1 MSKPNWRNSKTLIT
15 GAGGFIGS
23 NLSQHLTELGINVV
37 TTDITDNVD
46 IKCNLLD
53 QSATKT
59 LFEKVKPDTVFHL
72 AAKVGGILAN
82 VTQKADFYLDNT
94 LINTN
99 VLAEVQKMGIKQVF
113 AMGAGCAYPKKL
125 EDEDLNEP
133 DFFDGV
139 PEVTND
145 SYAYSKRNML
155 VHLQALAENLSF
167 QFVYFIPSNIYGAHD
182 NYHPKHSHVVA
193 GLINRFTQA
202 KQDNSPEIKIW
213 GDGSAKRDLL
223 FVKDLINAMIL
234 TCDDKPNAG
243 PINIATGCLTS
254 ISDLAHSIARISNY
268 TGTIGT
274 DTSYPEGQKHR
285 TFNIDQI
292 TKLGWSPESSV
303 EEGLSATIAW
313 YQKNIYKEKSIPAIL

>member
-1 MSKPNWRNSKTLIT
+1 MSKSNWRQSKILIT

-23 NLSQHLTELGINVV
+23 NLSQHLSDLGVDIV
-37 TTDITDNVD
+37 TTDRTDNVD
-46 IKCNLLD
+46 IKCDLLNQVD
-53 QSATKT
+53 TKD
-59 LFEKVKPDTVFHL
+59 LFDKVKPDTIFHL

-99 VLAEVQKMGIKQVF
+99 VLAEVQRRGIKQVF

-133 DFFDGV
+133 DFFDGI

-155 VHLQALAENLSF
+155 VHLQALAEDPTF
-167 QFVYFIPSNIYGAHD
+167 QYIYFVPSNIYGPHD
-182 NYHPKHSHVVA
+182 NYHPDHSHVVA
-193 GLINRFTQA
+193 GLINRFIQA
-202 KQDNSPEIKIW
+202 KQDNSPDIKIW

-223 FVKDLINAMIL
+223 FVEDLIKAMIL
-234 TCDDKPNAG
+234 TCDNKANAG
-243 PINIATGCLTS
+243 MINIATGKLTS
-254 ISDLAHSIARISNY
+254 VNNLARSIARISKY

-274 DTSYPEGQKHR
+274 DMSYPEGQKHR

-292 TKLGWSPESSV
+292 TKLGWSPASTV

-313 YQKNIYKEKSIPAIL
+313 YQKNIYKADSVLTT